1 MEALTRAEV
10 EVIALFFI
18 AATFIGAVLTTIF
31 ALTHHIIEVF
41 PFLYIVCIVLLVF
54 FYQQTGLYFAIVT
67 SCIYP
72 ALSTVYG
79 LLYGGQTITSLSWF
93 VVFLA
98 VACATFFITKEN
110 RTGIQRFRTIFDH
123 LPGGV
128 FTFDSTS
135 GLIRDVNPAFALL
148 LNYPE
153 QALVDQP
160 LSQVMPDPGLRDV
173 FLHECRAPGN
183 REVGVRFVS
192 RDGIPREFRVA
203 VAVLPDNRVVCSVR

>member
-1 MEALTRAEV
+1 MVALTRAEGKL
-10 EVIALFFI
+10 IALFFI
-18 AATFIGAVLTTIF
+18 AATLIGAVLTTVF
-31 ALTHHIIEVF
+31 ALTHHISEVF

-98 VACATFFITKEN
+98 VACATFIITKES
-110 RTGIQRFRTIFDH
+110 RTGIRRYRMIFNH

-128 FTFDSTS
+128 FTFDPAS

-153 QALVDQP
+153 KELVDQP
-160 LSQVMPDPGLRDV
+160 LSQIMPDHGMRDV
-173 FLHECRAPGN
+173 FLQECRAPGN

-203 VAVLPDNRVVCSVR
+203 VAVLPDTLVICSVW